1 MKFKTPILI
10 SRTESILIIDNFN
23 NMILH
28 SNPVQSKD
36 YKVGARIWYS
46 CRHTELSKRVF

>member
-1 MKFKTPILI
+1 MFLNLKSTQCDEGMKMRFKTPILI

-28 SNPVQSKD
+28 SNPV
-36 YKVGARIWYS
+36 
-46 CRHTELSKRVF
+46 